1 MTDNPALRQRGQD
14 IQLVL
19 YDGTA
24 ATVRGTVALMETS
37 TGEATQAF
45 ADAGA
50 IAWLDYDGDGQLI
63 EFCEYTDEATGQR
76 LHRRKIKAEKVGT
89 VFPVWKVHLVLEA
102 TVLAPADFS
111 GADFDPRDFHA
122 E

>member
-1 MTDNPALRQRGQD
+1 M
-14 IQLVL
+14 
-19 YDGTA
+19 
-24 ATVRGTVALMETS
+24 
-37 TGEATQAF
+37 F

-50 IAWLDYDGDGQLI
+50 IAWLDYDGDGQQV
-63 EFCEYTDEATGQR
+63 EFVEYTDDAGQR

-89 VFPVWKVHLVLEA
+89 VFPVWKVHLVREA
-102 TVLAPADFS
+102 TVLARADFS